1 MVDEVRRQSKS
12 RQEFRSRLAGGRV
25 ETESRRGDGGGVA
38 RGGKESLFS
47 GRPLPEVCPP
57 GPRKS
62 GGMLIVGVSPV
73 KFGFWRLGCERRNG

>member
-47 GRPLPEVCPP
+47 GRPLPAVCPP
-57 GPRKS
+57 RTPEIGWHAYR
-62 GGMLIVGVSPV
+62 GGVSCEIR
-73 KFGFWRLGCERRNG
+73 FLEIRL